1 MERADVTSHGEVL
14 ASLRAQLLATEH
26 WSLLASRS
34 TTQNEVLV
42 RIAIYLT
49 LVSASVV
56 SLALIGQATDFD
68 GRFDAFTIVLFSILL
83 LVGTLT
89 LFRVLNGGEEDLAY
103 VIGMNRIRA
112 GYAELDSG
120 IERYFVT
127 STHDDQR
134 GITQTYT
141 YFSQS
146 SPIVQPLASSGMF
159 ILVVA
164 ALVAGTLAGLVANA
178 ADGSGAV
185 IAIASAIV
193 GASYFAVCMSHFT
206 RRFMRWQRRYEALF
220 PHPAAPVAGAR
231 SATPD

>member
-1 MERADVTSHGEVL
+1 
-14 ASLRAQLLATEH
+14 
-26 WSLLASRS
+26 
-34 TTQNEVLV
+34 
-42 RIAIYLT
+42 
-49 LVSASVV
+49 
-56 SLALIGQATDFD
+56 
-68 GRFDAFTIVLFSILL
+68 
-83 LVGTLT
+83 
-89 LFRVLNGGEEDLAY
+89 
-103 VIGMNRIRA
+103 
-112 GYAELDSG
+112 LDSG

-146 SPIVQPLASSGMF
+146 SPIIQPLASSGIF
-159 ILVVA
+159 IIVVA

-206 RRFMRWQRRYEALF
+206 RRFMRWQREYEALF